1 VAGADAL
8 ANGTNGIWQEINM
21 ASEWLHRLAKPA
33 RKLEKAAKNTELT
46 WRYGFNLVP
55 TLRFRVRQP
64 RLVAESARVVAH
76 LKRDG
81 VALTSVAALLGP
93 NSCFEELS
101 AEVAHLQKSLQDRIA
116 AARSLADTSEIE
128 IGKKTFLL
136 EYLDHNPALDPRS
149 IYARF
154 ALQPNIWHIANAYV
168 GMLTRMRNCNVW
180 HNFASQAQPRESQL
194 WHRDPEDLYIVKVF
208 VYLSD
213 VDQGAG
219 PFTYAPGTHGK
230 GSVRQKPEY
239 LLEGD
244 TKRSTD
250 AQMAAVVPR
259 DNWVSCTGP
268 RGTIVF
274 ADTRGYHKG
283 GLSKERDR
291 VLYTCMFTS

>member
-1 VAGADAL
+1 M
-8 ANGTNGIWQEINM
+8 NM
-21 ASEWLHRLAKPA
+21 ASELLHRLAKPA
-33 RKLEKAAKNTELT
+33 RKLEKAAKTTELT
-46 WRYGFNLVP
+46 WRYGFHLVP
-55 TLRFRVRQP
+55 TLRFRLRQP
-64 RLVAESARVVAH
+64 ALAGESARVFGD
-76 LKRDG
+76 LNRNG

-93 NSCFEELS
+93 NSCFGELS
-101 AEVAHLQKSLQDRIA
+101 AEVARLQNSLQDRIA

-128 IGKKTFLL
+128 VGKKTFLL
-136 EYLDHNPALDPRS
+136 EYLDGNPAFDLQS
-149 IYARF
+149 IYTRF
-154 ALQPNIWHIANAYV
+154 ALQPNISRIANAYV
-168 GMLTRMRNCNVW
+168 GMLTRMRYCNVW
-180 HNFASQAQPRESQL
+180 HNFASHAQPRESQL

-208 VYLSD
+208 LYLSD

-230 GSVRQKPEY
+230 GRVRRQPDY
-239 LLEGD
+239 ILEGD

-259 DNWVSCTGP
+259 DEWVTCTGP